1 MALSV
6 LNNFSIKAVSASV
19 PKQELFT
26 KDYVN
31 LSSKEKELFIKT
43 TGIETRRVAP
53 KHISTSDLCYEASKE
68 LLKKLNWSPGELD
81 AIITV
86 TQSPDYFVPG
96 VSVLL
101 QSKLGASK
109 SCISFDIN
117 LGCSGYVYGLF
128 VAGNLLQSG
137 QIKRIILCTGDKS
150 SSSTSSEDKSTY
162 PLFGDAA
169 TATALEF
176 DPNADPFYFNLMT
189 DGSGYEA
196 IMIPDG
202 GSRNG
207 VSEETFNLK
216 EVSPGIKRAGRHLQL
231 NGADVFNFALR
242 EVPSSI
248 KALYKFSEREID
260 QTDFFVF
267 HQANKLINESIR
279 KKLGIMNDRKF
290 PYSINKFGNT
300 SSASIPLTLID
311 NFFDFDFDKKKEFCL
326 CGFGVGLSW
335 ASCIFQSSDLI
346 FLPLIELE

>member
-1 MALSV
+1 
-6 LNNFSIKAVSASV
+6 
-19 PKQELFT
+19 
-26 KDYVN
+26 
-31 LSSKEKELFIKT
+31 
-43 TGIETRRVAP
+43 
-53 KHISTSDLCYEASKE
+53 
-68 LLKKLNWSPGELD
+68 
-81 AIITV
+81 
-86 TQSPDYFVPG
+86 
-96 VSVLL
+96 
-101 QSKLGASK
+101 
-109 SCISFDIN
+109 
-117 LGCSGYVYGLF
+117 
-128 VAGNLLQSG
+128 
-137 QIKRIILCTGDKS
+137 
-150 SSSTSSEDKSTY
+150 
-162 PLFGDAA
+162 
-169 TATALEF
+169 
-176 DPNADPFYFNLMT
+176 
-189 DGSGYEA
+189 
-196 IMIPDG
+196 MIPDG

-290 PYSINKFGNT
+290 PYSISKFGNT

-311 NFFDFDFDKKKEFCL
+311 NFFDFDFDKEKEFCL